1 MSLFT
6 ATALYNYQP
15 IVVSGIDPDAQAF
28 ITATGISGSNATA
41 INTLVVDLKSYNLW
55 TKMNVIY
62 PFIGGTATTNKYNL
76 INPADTNAAFRIQF
90 NGAMSHNAS
99 GSAGNGSGAYGRTYY
114 APSANVTLDSE
125 HISVYIN
132 TNTTAVSSDTV
143 ELGVNQSSNTQ
154 ASIMS
159 VKTGGNF
166 GARMN
171 SQAIIYANTDSRGF
185 FTVTKNGATIAKA
198 YKNSTLQ
205 TTVNPSTG
213 TLPTINILLWT
224 GAVNT
229 DAPYAAGYSNQRFA
243 FVSFGD
249 GLSDADVTNLYTVV
263 QAYNTTLGRQV

>member
-15 IVVSGIDPDAQAF
+15 IVSGFDPDAQAF
-28 ITATGISGSNATA
+28 ITATGITGSNATA
-41 INTLVVDLKSYNLW
+41 INTLVVDLKGYGLW

-90 NGAMSHNAS
+90 NGTVTHNFS
-99 GSAGNGSGAYGRTYY
+99 GSAGNGSGGYGRTYY
-114 APSANVTLDSE
+114 APSGNVTLNSE
-125 HISVYIN
+125 HISCYIN
-132 TNTTAVSSDTV
+132 TNNANAQSDTV

-154 ASIMS
+154 ASIFG

-166 GARMN
+166 GARLN
-171 SQAIIYANTDSRGF
+171 QQAITYANTDAKGF
-185 FTVTKNGATIAKA
+185 YTITKNGTTIAKA
-198 YKNSTLQ
+198 YKGSTLQ

-224 GAVNT
+224 AAVNT
-229 DAPYAAGYSNQRFA
+229 DSPYTNGYSNQSFA
-243 FVSFGD
+243 FTSFGD
-249 GLSDADVTNLYTVV
+249 GLSDTDVSNLYTVV
-263 QAYNTTLGRQV
+263 QAYQTTLGRQV